1 MDVWSLECWRLIR
14 RTTQKCVMWRQ
25 IWRQIR
31 KLNSENTFSSNSLDK
46 SSLLPNVTS
55 NHFNCC
61 VLRCELFE
69 TENISSIFLRIFTW
83 ISPLSATKVKMFP
96 FFLRFFLFSSCFICF
111 FIYIFIYFFEQLK
124 NYKNIF
130 IRMCSSIILVLV
142 TRSLHCC
149 SRNSCNLTSISTW
162 ALKGVIVF
170 HNRCK

>member
-1 MDVWSLECWRLIR
+1 M
-14 RTTQKCVMWRQ
+14 
-25 IWRQIR
+25 
-31 KLNSENTFSSNSLDK
+31 KLRMLTFNKKNNTK
-46 SSLLPNVTS
+46 MRNVTS
-55 NHFNCC
+55 NLTSNTKAKLRKIRSRQIHLTNPACC
-61 VLRCELFE
+61 QMLHQITSIVVSWGRELFE

-83 ISPLSATKVKMFP
+83 ISPLSATKVWKC
-96 FFLRFFLFSSCFICF
+96 FLFFYGFSFFHLVLFCF